1 MGKAWKHFCTITYH
15 RYLVAKG
22 CFHIG
27 LFRQGFLHDLSK
39 YSPAEFLVGAKHFQG
54 TRSPNDAEREEAE
67 KLKKA
72 AKKMSRTALK
82 SLYNDFLCNTSRA
95 IRPETKLKAIELILR
110 FSYGFNGILKIDNE
124 MQDNELVITLKQAEP
139 HYFEKNK
146 EDNL

>member
-1 MGKAWKHFCTITYH
+1 LFVHALTTEKQWSKNKKR
-15 RYLVAKG
+15 RYFMPFEKG
-22 CFHIG
+22 TSG
-27 LFRQGFLHDLSK
+27 NPNGRPRL
-39 YSPAEFLVGAKHFQG
+39 
-54 TRSPNDAEREEAE
+54 NDAEREEAE

>member
-1 MGKAWKHFCTITYH
+1 MPFE
-15 RYLVAKG
+15 KG
-22 CFHIG
+22 TSG
-27 LFRQGFLHDLSK
+27 NPNGRPRL
-39 YSPAEFLVGAKHFQG
+39 
-54 TRSPNDAEREEAE
+54 NDAEREEAE

-110 FSYGFNGILKIDNE
+110 FAYGFNGILKIDNE